1 MCISQQ
7 EAELARLRATGGGSG
22 GASSSQAP
30 SSSSAEL
37 EQRLE
42 EALARAQA
50 REEELTQLVKLDPLR
65 NFNLFKDFLFPFKM
79 MFFVFAAGRD
89 EPSIGSDSGSRG

>member
-1 MCISQQ
+1 MNSFQQ
-7 EAELARLRATGGGSG
+7 EAELARLRATGGGAA

-42 EALARAQA
+42 EALARAQS
-50 REEELTQLVKLDPLR
+50 REEELTQLVKLTSLY
-65 NFNLFKDFLFPFKM
+65 
-79 MFFVFAAGRD
+79 
-89 EPSIGSDSGSRG
+89 